1 MYLPSDSGHIEGQH
15 AEIPSSLNQFQ
26 LGDAIVG
33 IPLFSE

>member
-15 AEIPSSLNQFQ
+15 AQIPSSLNQ